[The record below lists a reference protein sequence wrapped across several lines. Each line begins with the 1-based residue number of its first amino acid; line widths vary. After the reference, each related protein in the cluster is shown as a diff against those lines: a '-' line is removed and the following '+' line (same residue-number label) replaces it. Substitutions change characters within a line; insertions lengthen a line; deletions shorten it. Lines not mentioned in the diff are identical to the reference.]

1 MPLYIVVYDIRVD
14 KRRQKVHDLLKG
26 YGKWGQYS
34 TFEYVLS
41 TARFTE
47 LRRRLRKLIN
57 LDAASGF
64 IRCRTI
70 LWDRWRFW
78 VWGHR

>member
-1 MPLYIVVYDIRVD
+1 MPLYIVVYDLRVD
-14 KRRQKVHDLLKG
+14 KRRQKVHDFLKG
-26 YGKWGQYS
+26 YGKLVQYS

-41 TARFTE
+41 TARFTG

-64 IRCRTI
+64 IRCRAI
-70 LWDRWRFW
+70 LWDRWKFW
-78 VWGHR
+78 EWEGR

>member
-1 MPLYIVVYDIRVD
+1 MPLYIVVYDLRVD
-14 KRRQKVHDLLKG
+14 KRRQKVHDLLKS

-64 IRCRTI
+64 IRCRAI

-78 VWGHR
+78 VWERR